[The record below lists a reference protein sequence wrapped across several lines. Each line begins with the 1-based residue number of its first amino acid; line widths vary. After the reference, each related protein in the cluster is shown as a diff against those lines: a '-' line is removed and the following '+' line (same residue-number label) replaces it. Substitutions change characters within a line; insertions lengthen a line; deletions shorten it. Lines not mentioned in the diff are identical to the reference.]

1 MFVELTVHDAR
12 PILWLKRLFVLMIVA
27 LLLIGTVSSHRAYFQ
42 VRSLE
47 LSAPRALSAG
57 SIVNA
62 SVVGSGRTQ
71 VDVEVD
77 LNQGAHSE
85 RIMHLHLTGNNLA
98 FFDPRQQH
106 DSDSLALTSETLS
119 KFQLG
124 PARLRAVATGREQ
137 WTRLPP
143 PTVREIDVEIKER

>member
-1 MFVELTVHDAR
+1 VHDAR
-12 PILWLKRLFVLMIVA
+12 PILWLKRLFVFVIVA
-27 LLLIGTVSSHRAYFQ
+27 LLVIGAVSSHRAYFQ

-47 LSAPRALSAG
+47 LNAPHTLAAG
-57 SIVNA
+57 SVVNT

-77 LNQGAHSE
+77 LIQGTHSE
-85 RIMHLHLTGNNLA
+85 RLQHLHLTGNNLA
-98 FFDPRQQH
+98 FFDPRTQH
-106 DSDSLALTSETLS
+106 GSDSVTLTSEILS
-119 KFQLG
+119 RFQPG

-143 PTVREIDVEIKER
+143 PTVREVEVEIK

>member
-1 MFVELTVHDAR
+1 MFDELTIHDAR
-12 PILWLKRLFVLMIVA
+12 PILWLKRLFVFVIVA
-27 LLLIGTVSSHRAYFQ
+27 LLVIGAVSSHRAYFQ

-47 LSAPRALSAG
+47 LSAPRTLSVG

-62 SVVGSGRTQ
+62 SVIGSGRTQ

-77 LNQGAHSE
+77 LIQGTLSE
-85 RIMHLHLTGNNLA
+85 RLMHLHLTGNNLA

-106 DSDSLALTSETLS
+106 GSESLALTAQTLS
-119 KFQLG
+119 KFHPG

-143 PTVREIDVEIKER
+143 PTVRELDVEIK